1 MKKTTLKHRHFLIW
15 LAIATALTLL
25 AFIILNMF
33 QVSYQSWGAL
43 NRVSPRQLNYLDK
56 FDRVVQDGVIGYLT
70 DLNSTDITSLSE
82 VSALNIK
89 YQSIKKDAE
98 AFKKSCPERDIAVK
112 QAEFYEAMLSYEQG
126 LADGE
131 VSEMESSIVEVNAKV
146 KELISLMQAY
156 GYAVET
162 T

>member
-1 MKKTTLKHRHFLIW
+1 MKKTTLKHRHSIIW

-33 QVSYQSWGAL
+33 QVSYRSWGAL

-56 FDRVVQDGVIGYLT
+56 FDRIVQDGVINYLT
-70 DLNSTDITSLSE
+70 DLNSIDITSLSE

-89 YQSIKKDAE
+89 YQSIKRDAE

-112 QAEFYEAMLSYEQG
+112 QAEFYEAMIVYERS
-126 LADGE
+126 LAGGE
-131 VSEMESSIVEVNAKV
+131 VSEMKSSIVEANVKV
-146 KELISLMQAY
+146 KELIALMHAY